1 MKNSKYLL
9 LRRMTQLGIIFL
21 YFAANAYGWN
31 ILSGTFGTSYILGTV
46 PLADPYT
53 TLQVLATGFMLG
65 ADVLLGAAIITVFY
79 FVVGGR
85 AFCAWVC
92 PINMVTDLANWLRR
106 KFNLDKEEVNYRFIK
121 RSARYWI
128 MALGLIVSALVGVA
142 AFEVVS
148 PITIMQRGLVFGFG
162 MGAAVVIAIFL
173 FDLFGVKNGWCGH
186 LCPLGAA
193 YSVIGS
199 QSLIRVKH
207 NHEACTNCMDCKVV
221 CPENQVLHMV
231 NKSSIAVSDGE
242 CTNCGRCVDVCN
254 DNALEFGI
262 RSFTKSAKTELKD
275 EALVK

>member
-1 MKNSKYLL
+1 MKNMKYLL
-9 LRRMTQLGIIFL
+9 LRRGTQIGLMFL

-31 ILSGTFGTSYILGTV
+31 ILAGTFGTSYIFDTI

-53 TLQVLATGFMLG
+53 TLQVLATGFVLG
-65 ADVLLGAAIITVFY
+65 TDVLIGAVIITMFY

-106 KFNLDKEEVNYRFIK
+106 KFNLDKEEVNYRFLK

-128 MALGLIVSALVGVA
+128 LVLGLVVSALVGVA

-148 PITIMQRGLVFGFG
+148 PITIMQRGIVFGFG
-162 MGAAVVIAIFL
+162 MGGAVVLAIFL

-193 YSVIGS
+193 YAVIGS
-199 QSLIRVKH
+199 KSLVRVKH
-207 NHEACTNCMDCKVV
+207 NHEVCTECMECKVV
-221 CPENQVLHMV
+221 CPENQVLHMI
-231 NKSSIAVSDGE
+231 KKESIAVRDGE

-262 RSFTKSAKTELKD
+262 RSFIKETKVSTSKY
-275 EALVK
+275 